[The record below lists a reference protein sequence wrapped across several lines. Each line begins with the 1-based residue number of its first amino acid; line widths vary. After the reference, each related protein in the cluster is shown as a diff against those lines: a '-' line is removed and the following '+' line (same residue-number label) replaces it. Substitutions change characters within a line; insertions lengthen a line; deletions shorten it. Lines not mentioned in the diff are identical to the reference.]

1 MTNFVDLQEGPG
13 VKDFGCGGHSYDGHT
28 GIDSIIRSF
37 REVKI
42 GVPVFAALDGRVL
55 SVQQGVGG
63 DFNWGPTVSNFDN
76 HVILDHGGEQ
86 QSVYGH
92 LAGRS
97 ITVKKGQWVA
107 AGTQIGLTA
116 SSGNSSWPHLHFT
129 VRQSFAPY
137 EPFAGACGTTAG
149 WVRQPAIPEDAW
161 VADVALSAKAFS
173 GKADLPYDEAVR
185 TGTFVRGVRFV
196 NVRVE
201 VRNVAAAGAGRLT
214 IRRPDGTVA
223 YAGAL
228 TASGSR
234 AGWAKRRLKLSL
246 AQLGRWRLEYELGGK
261 VAAEAPFDVVASQ
274 QHVVNR
280 APNAVTASLEP
291 ASPRARRGRRL
302 PGRDLA
308 RDRGSRLRDRPLP
321 LHVALRRPARPPGH
335 ERGALGRAPEQRRTA
350 GRDAHV
356 CRDSVGREA
365 PRPDGVGQR
374 DRCRVRERSPTS
386 AGLRLS
392 EVARRRAPVLV
403 RAVLVAGEPGIPVLR
418 LRGLGLG
425 RWSLRRRLRSR

>member
-1 MTNFVDLQEGPG
+1 MTKTITALVAVLGLAVAAPAAADAPAQLLPFYPQAGVIGQDLYVTNFVDLDEGPG
-13 VKDFGCGGHSYDGHT
+13 VRDHACGGHSYDGHS
-28 GIDSIIRSF
+28 GIDSMIRSF
-37 REVKI
+37 REVRI

-76 HVILDHGGEQ
+76 HVILDHGGDQ

-97 ITVKKGQWVA
+97 ITVKKGQWVE
-107 AGTQIGLTA
+107 AGTQIGRTA

-137 EPFAGACGTTAG
+137 EPFTGACGTTSG
-149 WVRQPAIPEDAW
+149 WTRQPALREEPW
-161 VADVALSAKAFS
+161 VADVALSAKPFA
-173 GKADLPYDEAVR
+173 GKADLPHDEAVR

-201 VRNVAAAGAGRLT
+201 VRNVAAAGVGRLS

-246 AQLGRWRLEYELGGK
+246 AQVGRWSLSYELGGK
-261 VAAEAPFDVVASQ
+261 VVAAAPFDVVATQ
-274 QHVVNR
+274 KRVVNR
-280 APNAVTASLEP
+280 PPSAVAASLDP
-291 ASPRARRGRRL
+291 AAPRAGEVVVCKVATSLVTEDPDFEIVRYVYRWTSRGRV
-302 PGRDLA
+302 
-308 RDRGSRLRDRPLP
+308 LRQ
-321 LHVALRRPARPPGH
+321 VTSAALSDAIRRNAARPGETLTCTVTP
-335 ERGALGRAPEQRRTA
+335 
-350 GRDAHV
+350 
-356 CRDSVGREA
+356 S
-365 PRPDGVGQR
+365 DGK
-374 DRCRVRERSPTS
+374 
-386 AGLRLS
+386 
-392 EVARRRAPVLV
+392 
-403 RAVLVAGEPGIPVLR
+403 
-418 LRGLGLG
+418 LRGPIASVSATLP
-425 RWSLRRRLRSR
+425 S